1 MATPSLTGMTVEEL
15 NANGLRIH
23 NEIINGNYP
32 VNGFLSLQEEV
43 NGKGAPNYPDAT
55 DRLIPAEFGDH
66 SDPTELIT
74 GYEPINLNVR
84 QVFDQHFRYQW
95 WFVTYPVVISSVEQD
110 KNAGKERIFD
120 LQKKRI
126 ENVQR
131 AAFRRLERHMLSG
144 AESGHSRLNTLNGID
159 WPTGY
164 FEAAAPGAQSHSIG
178 GLSKSSYYAYPL
190 LENQYYNCAGSVNAN
205 GIEALEQIQA
215 QIGIRSTE
223 PDSPA
228 GWIMSPNAR
237 AAFGRLAKATVV
249 TQATEKQ
256 LNLLMPDI
264 IVGNAR
270 IRMSPYMPLTGT
282 TSATTKVSGY
292 RIAPKHQPL
301 CYMKDRYFNMDEWR
315 FAQGTKTIVCQ
326 IDTVAQFM
334 PTMMATAAVLSN
346 AESY

>member
-23 NEIINGNYP
+23 SEIINGNYP
-32 VNGFLSLQEEV
+32 VNAFLALQEEV

-66 SDPTELIT
+66 SDPTELIS
-74 GYEPINLNVR
+74 GYEPINLVVR
-84 QVFDQHFRYQW
+84 STLDQQFRYQW
-95 WFVTYPVVISSVEQD
+95 WFATYPIVISSVEQM

-120 LQKKRI
+120 LQKARI

-144 AESGHSRLNTLNGID
+144 GESGHSRLNHLNGID
-159 WPTGY
+159 YPAGY
-164 FEAAAPGAQSHSIG
+164 YEAAAPGAQTHSIG
-178 GLSKSSYYAYPL
+178 GLARASYYAYPL

-205 GIEALEQIQA
+205 GVEALEQIQA

-223 PDSPA
+223 PDAMA
-228 GWIMSPNAR
+228 GWVMSPNAR

-264 IVGNAR
+264 IVGNAK
-270 IRMSPYMPLTGT
+270 IRTSPYMPLTGT

-301 CYMKDRYFNMDEWR
+301 CFYKDGYFNMGEWMV
-315 FAQGTKTIVCQ
+315 AQGTKTIVCQ
-326 IDTVAQFM
+326 VDVVAQFM
-334 PTMMATAAVLSN
+334 PTKMATAAVLSN